1 MLDEYLAPLLPFLQ
15 DSSLTE
21 ICVNR
26 PFEVWTEGRSGWSQ
40 HAVPYLSFA
49 HCRQLATLIASFN
62 GKAITFDR
70 PVLSASLP
78 TGERVQ
84 VLIPPA
90 CEAFTVSITVR
101 KPSIID
107 KTLEELDLEGAF
119 TACADVS
126 DDLQPFEQE
135 LLRLKEQRSVMAF
148 LDLAVRRHRNILIVG
163 KTGSGK
169 TTAIL
174 LVHCLIGNEIGEDYT
189 IPAYGCRCFIAG

>member
-1 MLDEYLAPLLPFLQ
+1 MTATVSQFVTQLVTQLPKPSHAEAQSSTMLDEYLAPLLPFLQ

-62 GKAITFDR
+62 GKAITSDK

-101 KPSIID
+101 KPSIIA
-107 KTLEELDLEGAF
+107 KTLEELLPGGVDRGRILRVAGVQRLDVMHILPLE
-119 TACADVS
+119 
-126 DDLQPFEQE
+126 E
-135 LLRLKEQRSVMAF
+135 RRILKDR
-148 LDLAVRRHRNILIVG
+148 IL
-163 KTGSGK
+163 
-169 TTAIL
+169 
-174 LVHCLIGNEIGEDYT
+174 
-189 IPAYGCRCFIAG
+189 